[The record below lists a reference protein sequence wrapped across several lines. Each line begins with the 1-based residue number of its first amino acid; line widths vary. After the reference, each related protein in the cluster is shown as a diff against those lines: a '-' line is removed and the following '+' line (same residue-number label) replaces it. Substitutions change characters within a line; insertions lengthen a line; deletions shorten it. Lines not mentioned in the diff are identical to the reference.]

1 MDDYCIEIC
10 WRNQLS
16 RVINPDS
23 VGKERTKLTKN
34 IVKAIRAL
42 ILQKEPN
49 QLTMDLAAYISLA
62 LEEIHNTVDVSV
74 EAWEKRGYWIKAD
87 RFRLDWE
94 WTEIYSTQMK
104 NATLTKNWGEV
115 ASLSAKIAQK
125 FSNIK
130 LAPNNRL
137 GEPWQDAWKKI
148 K

>member
-1 MDDYCIEIC
+1 MDHYCFEII

-42 ILQKEPN
+42 MLQKEPN

-62 LEEIHNTVDVSV
+62 LEEIHRTVDISV

-94 WTEIYSTQMK
+94 WSEFYSSQMK
-104 NATLTKNWGEV
+104 NATLKKDWGEV
-115 ASLSAKIAQK
+115 AFLSAKIAQK
-125 FSNIK
+125 FSNIQ
-130 LAPNNRL
+130 LAQNNRL
-137 GEPWQDAWKKI
+137 GEPWHGAWDKLK
-148 K
+148 